1 MNSVAQTGS
10 SGSTSTTSTSP
21 ASEAASIAAAHGG
34 INNLDMTALASDVAG
49 RQQQDP
55 QGATKVVAELEG
67 MMTPVQRGEFAA
79 ALDGAGAANDNA
91 TALATAAGQ
100 TFEIG
105 HPDAP
110 AVVDWGS
117 QPDGSSYRTA
127 WNDTAARI
135 GSNDPAAVTAALE
148 TELYGAPLS
157 ASAAAGQ
164 GPDPVQLGLD
174 LTQMGLDIAG
184 IFEPTPFADG
194 SNALISLGRS
204 IGSAVS
210 GEWGSAGGHLL
221 NAGISTVGVLPGLG
235 DLAKAGKIGKWAQT
249 VADSVS
255 AIAHNPALRE
265 SLEPG
270 LRAIADAV
278 DKIPQGALDALPADA
293 RASIEGMK
301 RQLDEFFG
309 AGSST
314 GTRAADDVAEQA
326 ADVPVYRGTVGGKPV
341 ELPHVDSV
349 NVNYV
354 KRDRAEYTQLRK
366 DFDNG
371 TRADFARD
379 LVSTPE
385 GIAAAKRAG
394 LDDTAIA
401 RLQDGKIPQGYQ
413 VHHKLPLD
421 DGGTNDFDNLVLIQ
435 NSPYHTALTN
445 AQRELVG
452 DLPVGGSR
460 EVDFPVPQ
468 GNIYPAQK

>member
-1 MNSVAQTGS
+1 MNSVAQTGT
-10 SGSTSTTSTSP
+10 SGSTPAISTGSGT
-21 ASEAASIAAAHGG
+21 AAISLADAHGG
-34 INNLDMTALASDVAG
+34 FGNLDMAALASDVSS
-49 RQQQDP
+49 RQQNDP
-55 QGATKVVAELEG
+55 QGTAQALSALEG

-79 ALDGAGAANDNA
+79 AMDGTSGAQSANDNA
-91 TALATAAGQ
+91 GSLG
-100 TFEIG
+100 
-105 HPDAP
+105 AP
-110 AVVDWGS
+110 A
-117 QPDGSSYRTA
+117 
-127 WNDTAARI
+127 
-135 GSNDPAAVTAALE
+135 
-148 TELYGAPLS
+148 AP
-157 ASAAAGQ
+157 Q

-174 LTQMGLDIAG
+174 LTQMGLDIVG

-194 SNALISLGRS
+194 SNALVSLGRS

-221 NAGISTVGVLPGLG
+221 NAGISTVGIVPGLG

-249 VADSVS
+249 VADSVT

-265 SLEPG
+265 TLEPG
-270 LRAIADAV
+270 LRTIADAV
-278 DKIPQGALDALPADA
+278 DKIPKSALDALPADA
-293 RASIEGMK
+293 KAAIESMK

-314 GTRAADDVAEQA
+314 GTRRVDDAAQQA
-326 ADVPVYRGTVGGKPV
+326 VDVPVYRGTVGGKPV
-341 ELPHVDSV
+341 DLPHVESV
-349 NVNYV
+349 HVNYV

-371 TRADFARD
+371 IRADFARN
-379 LVSTPE
+379 LVATPE

-394 LDDTAIA
+394 LDDTAIT

-421 DGGTNDFDNLVLIQ
+421 DGGTNSFDNLVLIQ

-460 EVDFPVPQ
+460 EVDFPVPN
-468 GNIYPAQK
+468 GDIYPAQK

>member
-1 MNSVAQTGS
+1 MNSVAQTGT
-10 SGSTSTTSTSP
+10 SGSTPAISTGSGT
-21 ASEAASIAAAHGG
+21 AAISLADAHGG
-34 INNLDMTALASDVAG
+34 FGNLDMAALASDVSS
-49 RQQQDP
+49 RQQNDP
-55 QGATKVVAELEG
+55 QGTAQALSALEG

-79 ALDGAGAANDNA
+79 AMDGTSMAQSANDNA
-91 TALATAAGQ
+91 
-100 TFEIG
+100 
-105 HPDAP
+105 
-110 AVVDWGS
+110 GS
-117 QPDGSSYRTA
+117 LGT
-127 WNDTAARI
+127 
-135 GSNDPAAVTAALE
+135 PAA
-148 TELYGAPLS
+148 PH
-157 ASAAAGQ
+157 

-174 LTQMGLDIAG
+174 LTQMGLDIVG

-194 SNALISLGRS
+194 SNALVSLGRS

-221 NAGISTVGVLPGLG
+221 NAGISTVGIVPALG

-249 VADSVS
+249 VADSVT

-265 SLEPG
+265 TLEPG
-270 LRAIADAV
+270 LRTIADAV
-278 DKIPQGALDALPADA
+278 DKIPKSALDALPADA
-293 RASIEGMK
+293 KAAIESMK
-301 RQLDEFFG
+301 RQLGEFFG

-314 GTRAADDVAEQA
+314 GTRAVDDAAQQA
-326 ADVPVYRGTVGGKPV
+326 VDVPVYRGTVGGKPV
-341 ELPHVDSV
+341 DLPHVESV

-371 TRADFARD
+371 IRADFARN
-379 LVSTPE
+379 LVATPE
-385 GIAAAKRAG
+385 RIVAAKRAG

-421 DGGTNDFDNLVLIQ
+421 DGGTNSFDNLVLIQ

-460 EVDFPVPQ
+460 EVDFPVPN
-468 GNIYPAQK
+468 GDIYPAQK

>member
-1 MNSVAQTGS
+1 MTSVAES
-10 SGSTSTTSTSP
+10 SAAGSTGGVSLSSTTAVSL
-21 ASEAASIAAAHGG
+21 ADAHGG
-34 INNLDMTALASDVAG
+34 VDSLDIAGLAQDVAA

-55 QGATKVVAELEG
+55 QGTAGTIAELEG

-79 ALDGAGAANDNA
+79 ALDGAANDN
-91 TALATAAGQ
+91 TTQLSVAAGR

-110 AVVDWGS
+110 AVADWGS
-117 QPDGSSYRTA
+117 QPEGSSYRAA
-127 WNDTAARI
+127 WTDTAARI
-135 GSNDPAAVTAALE
+135 GSDDPATVAAALE
-148 TELYGAPLS
+148 TELYGAPS
-157 ASAAAGQ
+157 TPTSQ

-174 LTQMGLDIAG
+174 LTQMGLDIVG

-194 SNALISLGRS
+194 SNALLSLGRS

-210 GEWGSAGGHLL
+210 GDWGDAGGHLL
-221 NAGISTVGVLPGLG
+221 NAGISTAGVLPGLG

-255 AIAHNPALRE
+255 AIAHNPALR
-265 SLEPG
+265 STLEPG
-270 LRAIADAV
+270 LRQIADAV
-278 DKIPQGALDALPADA
+278 GKIPKGAMDALPAEA
-293 RASIEGMK
+293 KASIESMK
-301 RQLDEFFG
+301 RQLDDFFAAP
-309 AGSST
+309 AGTST
-314 GTRAADDVAEQA
+314 GTRAADEA
-326 ADVPVYRGTVGGKPV
+326 AALADDVPVYKGTVGGKTV

-366 DFDNG
+366 DFDG
-371 TRADFARD
+371 GIRADFAKN

-385 GIAAAKRAG
+385 GVAAAKKAG
-394 LDDTAIA
+394 LDDAGIA
-401 RLQDGKIPQGYQ
+401 RLADGKIPQGYQ

-460 EVDFPVPQ
+460 EVEFPVPR
-468 GNIYPAQK
+468 GDIYPAEK

>member
-1 MNSVAQTGS
+1 MNSVAQTGT
-10 SGSTSTTSTSP
+10 SGSTPAISTGSG
-21 ASEAASIAAAHGG
+21 AAAISLADAHGG
-34 INNLDMTALASDVAG
+34 FGNLDMAALASDVSS
-49 RQQQDP
+49 RQQNDP
-55 QGATKVVAELEG
+55 QGTAQALSALEG

-79 ALDGAGAANDNA
+79 AMDGTSMAQSANDNA
-91 TALATAAGQ
+91 
-100 TFEIG
+100 
-105 HPDAP
+105 
-110 AVVDWGS
+110 GS
-117 QPDGSSYRTA
+117 LGT
-127 WNDTAARI
+127 
-135 GSNDPAAVTAALE
+135 PAA
-148 TELYGAPLS
+148 P
-157 ASAAAGQ
+157 Q

-174 LTQMGLDIAG
+174 LTQMGLDIVG

-194 SNALISLGRS
+194 SNALVSLGRS

-221 NAGISTVGVLPGLG
+221 NAGISTVGIVPGLG

-249 VADSVS
+249 VADSVT

-265 SLEPG
+265 TLEPG
-270 LRAIADAV
+270 LRTIADAV
-278 DKIPQGALDALPADA
+278 DKIPKSALDALPADA
-293 RASIEGMK
+293 KAAIESMK

-314 GTRAADDVAEQA
+314 GTRAVDDAAQQA
-326 ADVPVYRGTVGGKPV
+326 VDVPVYRGTVGGKPV
-341 ELPHVDSV
+341 DLPHVESV

-371 TRADFARD
+371 IRADFARN
-379 LVSTPE
+379 LVATPE

-421 DGGTNDFDNLVLIQ
+421 DGGTNSFDNLVLIQ

-460 EVDFPVPQ
+460 EVDFPVPN
-468 GNIYPAQK
+468 GDIYPAQK